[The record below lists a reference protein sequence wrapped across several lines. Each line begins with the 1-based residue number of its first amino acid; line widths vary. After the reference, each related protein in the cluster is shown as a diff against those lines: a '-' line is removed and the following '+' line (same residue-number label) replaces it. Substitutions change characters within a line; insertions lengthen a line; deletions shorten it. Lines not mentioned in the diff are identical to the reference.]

1 MIFTLIGMPGAG
13 KSCMGRTVSGK
24 LRLPLIDSDKLIE
37 KRFGKKLQTILD
49 ELGVD
54 EFRRVE
60 EEVLLELTSGDEH
73 VILSTGGSAVYYP
86 AVMDKFKKDGIV
98 VYLYASAEVIS
109 NRLVDFSKRGVV
121 LKEGMTMQDLYNE
134 RAPLF
139 EKYADVTVNCDGTAF
154 AKYRHEAIK
163 KITDYL
169 DISKQK

>member
-73 VILSTGGSAVYYP
+73 VILSTGGSAVYSKR
-86 AVMDKFKKDGIV
+86 AMDYLRTQGKVIYLYCSCDTIIKRIDNPDDRGIV
-98 VYLYASAEVIS
+98 LKPGQTLRDLYAERTPLYEAAADITVSCDGVAYPRYQRELMSVI
-109 NRLVDFSKRGVV
+109 
-121 LKEGMTMQDLYNE
+121 
-134 RAPLF
+134 
-139 EKYADVTVNCDGTAF
+139 EKY
-154 AKYRHEAIK
+154 IK
-163 KITDYL
+163 
-169 DISKQK
+169 